1 LYAGAGSVRLDLTAV
16 LTNKCQQG
24 AYRGFGSD
32 VGNFVLE
39 RMVDAAVAELN
50 DDPVQ
55 FRRRNFIQPDQF
67 PYLIPTGNMYD
78 SGNYPAVLGRALGL
92 LDYAGWRKR
101 QEEGRQSGR
110 YIGIG
115 IATCQERSVFSAT
128 EFWMLNEEPG
138 FALTSPPESVSLR
151 MDPTGK
157 VFVALQAPFWGNSP
171 ETVATQVLAEQLQID
186 PQDIIVTYS
195 DSDHGLNGTGPG
207 GSRFT
212 VMLAGLAAHYRAPVP
227 PLADYVEAIEG
238 APAREFGGSRPRLL
252 IEPGRYLVGDAGLL
266 RTEILLI
273 SEIGA

>member
-1 LYAGAGSVRLDLTAV
+1 MTGLKCHVIDDYGAYFQFGVGHHGNALSQITGPYRLRSVRLDLTAV

-50 DDPVQ
+50 DDAIE
-55 FRRRNFIQPDQF
+55 FRRRNFIRPDQF

-78 SGNYPAVLGRALGL
+78 SGNYPAVLDRALGL
-92 LDYAGWRKR
+92 LDHAGWRKK

-128 EFWMLNEEPG
+128 EFWMLNEDPG
-138 FALTSPPESVSLR
+138 FALTSSPESVSLK

-157 VFVALQAPFWGNSP
+157 VYVALQAPFWGNSP
-171 ETVATQVLAEQLQID
+171 ETVATQSLNSCRSIPRTLSSLTVTVITASTALVLAAA
-186 PQDIIVTYS
+186 
-195 DSDHGLNGTGPG
+195 DSLSCSQVPSSGRRNN
-207 GSRFT
+207 SRKSWS
-212 VMLAGLAAHYRAPVP
+212 V
-227 PLADYVEAIEG
+227 
-238 APAREFGGSRPRLL
+238 SPR
-252 IEPGRYLVGDAGLL
+252 
-266 RTEILLI
+266 T
-273 SEIGA
+273 